1 VTAVTPMPPTLRWAV
16 GLLAGEAVVV
26 AALTAFVI
34 YKDLTATVVVWRDA
48 MIVTGFATVCA
59 ILLGLL
65 AWMLARRRGW
75 ARGPAVV
82 LQLMLLPVGWYMVS
96 GGLAWLGVPVF
107 LLGLVCAALLV
118 APATRTALGVE

>member
-1 VTAVTPMPPTLRWAV
+1 MAAVTPMPPTLRWAV

-26 AALTAFVI
+26 AALTGFVI
-34 YKDLTATVVVWRDA
+34 YKDLTATVAVWRDA
-48 MIVTGFATVCA
+48 MIVTGFAATCA

-107 LLGLVCAALLV
+107 LLGLVGAGLLV